1 MKTTYLLLRLSI
13 FLLLPLPASETYS
26 PGDFLSALTV
36 TDTKKDPLWEITGA
50 ASIGLAQGNTNS
62 NNYGLQALATYKKDQ
77 NEGHLGADFFYSENN
92 GNATTNSLRIFSQY
106 NHLIGNQWFIG
117 TFSSFLNNEIADLD
131 YRFDTGVTLGYYFF
145 KNDKTKLSLE
155 TGPGYTWENQDK
167 LRSDYFSLRLAQNF
181 EHKFNK
187 ELKIWQS
194 TILTPKASDL
204 GDTLFIAEAGIQ
216 ILLTEDWSLRTAL
229 RYQYDNTPAGSQD
242 KSDILLLTGLS
253 YSSGGF
259 KKSTKSDRMTL
270 KPKNKKPREIK
281 MGWTTTAALSHSL
294 AKGNSDSLFL
304 GTSVD
309 SAYRKKDDETFLSL
323 TYNFS
328 ENGGDNSADSL
339 RTNVQHNR
347 VFNETHFLGGSLGY
361 FRDDIADVSYR
372 FTPSATAGYYFLKQ
386 NDITLSVEAGPSMM
400 FEKIGGLTED
410 FFSVTAAQ
418 NFTWQISENLN
429 FSQHITGI
437 FDPSDRQNYIFSAR
451 AKLDTNITPN
461 LAWRIAWALTKDNTP
476 AATRKST
483 DSTLTTGIALKF

>member
-1 MKTTYLLLRLSI
+1 
-13 FLLLPLPASETYS
+13 S
-26 PGDFLSALTV
+26 P
-36 TDTKKDPLWEITGA
+36 
-50 ASIGLAQGNTNS
+50 
-62 NNYGLQALATYKKDQ
+62 
-77 NEGHLGADFFYSENN
+77 
-92 GNATTNSLRIFSQY
+92 
-106 NHLIGNQWFIG
+106 
-117 TFSSFLNNEIADLD
+117 
-131 YRFDTGVTLGYYFF
+131 TGVFGGCFVGPVYE
-145 KNDKTKLSLE
+145 KS
-155 TGPGYTWENQDK
+155 GPGYTWENQDK

-229 RYQYDNTPAGSQD
+229 RYQYDSTPAGSQD

-259 KKSTKSDRMTL
+259 KKSTKPDRMTL
-270 KPKNKKPREIK
+270 KPKDKKPREIK
-281 MGWTTTAALSHSL
+281 KGWTTTAALSHSL

-309 SAYRKKDDETFLSL
+309 SAYRKKNDETFLSL

-339 RTNVQHNR
+339 RTNIQHNR

-386 NDITLSVEAGPSMM
+386 NDITLSVEAGPSMI

-410 FFSVTAAQ
+410 FFTVTAAQ

-429 FSQHITGI
+429 FSQHITGV